1 MSQRFFVACA
11 CVCAVVIVSLS
22 MAGQARQ
29 GGQPPQAPN
38 TANLGLVG
46 DRFKPLTW
54 DQMTP
59 EQQTMT
65 LNLLN
70 GPRRGMGGP
79 FNVLL
84 RSPEMGDLAQK
95 LGEYA
100 RFRPAVPAKLR
111 ELAIIVTARHWTAH
125 YEWNAH
131 RNAAAQAGLS
141 ADIVTAI
148 ANRRRPT
155 GMQPDEEAIYNF
167 ATELLETKQV
177 SNAAFKAVADRF
189 GEKGVVD
196 VIGVMGYYQLVSM
209 LLNVDRYPLPAGVQT
224 ELK

>member
-1 MSQRFFVACA
+1 MPYKVALIFGGITIVLLA
-11 CVCAVVIVSLS
+11 SLVIG
-22 MAGQARQ
+22 AQT
-29 GGQPPQAPN
+29 PN
-38 TANLGLVG
+38 TSNLGLVG

-54 DQMTP
+54 DTMNA
-59 EQQTMT
+59 EQRTMT
-65 LNLLN
+65 MNLLT

-100 RFRPAVPAKLR
+100 RFRPGVSAKIR
-111 ELAIIVTARHWTAH
+111 ELAIIVTARHWTAQ

-131 RNAAAQAGLS
+131 RNAAAQAGVKE
-141 ADIVTAI
+141 DIIQAI
-148 ANRRRPT
+148 ADRKRPT
-155 GMQPDEEAIYNF
+155 GMQPDEEAVYNF
-167 ATELLETKQV
+167 ASELLETKQV
-177 SNAAFKAVADRF
+177 SDATFKSAVDKF

-196 VIGVMGYYQLVSM
+196 IVGVMGYYQMVSM
-209 LLNVDRYPLPAGVQT
+209 LLNVDRYPLPNGAQQ

>member
-1 MSQRFFVACA
+1 MSYK
-11 CVCAVVIVSLS
+11 VSAICGAATLVLLTLLLIGAQTPDTS
-22 MAGQARQ
+22 
-29 GGQPPQAPN
+29 
-38 TANLGLVG
+38 NLGLIG

-54 DQMTP
+54 NTMNP
-59 EQQTMT
+59 EQKTMT
-65 LNLLN
+65 MNLLT

-100 RFRPAVPAKLR
+100 RFRPDVPAKLR

-125 YEWNAH
+125 YEWYAH
-131 RNAAAQAGLS
+131 RRAAAQAGLKEE
-141 ADIVTAI
+141 IITAI
-148 ANRRRPT
+148 ANRKRPT
-155 GMQPDEEAIYNF
+155 GMQPDEEVVYNF
-167 ATELLETKQV
+167 ANELLETKQV
-177 SNAAFKAVADRF
+177 SDATFKAVVDKF

-196 VIGVMGYYQLVSM
+196 IIGVMGYYQMVSM
-209 LLNVDRYPLPAGVQT
+209 LLNVDRYPLPAGTQP

>member
-1 MSQRFFVACA
+1 MIRAISIGSLYVL
-11 CVCAVVIVSLS
+11 IVGSLLVL
-22 MAGQARQ
+22 AQT
-29 GGQPPQAPN
+29 PN
-38 TANLGLVG
+38 TSNLGLVG

-59 EQQTMT
+59 EQKTMT
-65 LNLLN
+65 TNLLN
-70 GPRRGMGGP
+70 GPRQGLGGP

-111 ELAIIVTARHWTAH
+111 ELAIIITARHWTAQ

-131 RNAAAQAGLS
+131 RRAAAQAGLS
-141 ADIVTAI
+141 ADAIDAI
-148 ANRRRPT
+148 ATRKRPAK
-155 GMQPDEEAIYNF
+155 MQPDEEAVYNF

-177 SNAAFKAVADRF
+177 RDETFKAVVDKF

-196 VIGVMGYYQLVSM
+196 IIGVMGYYQMVSM
-209 LLNVDRYPLPAGVQT
+209 LLNVDRYPLAAGVQP